1 MEPIGRSGYD
11 EESIVGIV
19 GLLLLLVW
27 WELEIVCAEVLFTG
41 SLERGEVGQDSI
53 HSTTRVIGA
62 CVLATEGVR
71 DEVLRLCD
79 VYKDTNLV
87 A

>member
-1 MEPIGRSGYD
+1 MEPIGRSGYN
-11 EESIVGIV
+11 EESTVGVV
-19 GLLLLLVW
+19 GLLLLVW

-71 DEVLRLCD
+71 DEVLRLYD
-79 VYKDTNLV
+79 IHKDTNLV